1 MQTGDINVSTESLNQ
16 GATDIKTCLAALN
29 EAISNTKAAGEAAI
43 SAVGGTSTKIGGAI
57 NGKLVAVDE
66 EQFKKACASLEELA
80 NSLAHTSNEYDEEEN
95 ALLQAIESH
104 VPTTI
109 QD

>member
-43 SAVGGTSTKIGGAI
+43 SAVGGTGTKIGAAI
-57 NGKLVAVDE
+57 NSKLVAVDE
-66 EQFKKACASLEELA
+66 EQFKKACSSLEDLA
-80 NSLAHTSNEYDEEEN
+80 NSLSQTGNEYDEEED
-95 ALLQAIESH
+95 ALLKAIESH
-104 VPTTI
+104 VPTTMA
-109 QD
+109 